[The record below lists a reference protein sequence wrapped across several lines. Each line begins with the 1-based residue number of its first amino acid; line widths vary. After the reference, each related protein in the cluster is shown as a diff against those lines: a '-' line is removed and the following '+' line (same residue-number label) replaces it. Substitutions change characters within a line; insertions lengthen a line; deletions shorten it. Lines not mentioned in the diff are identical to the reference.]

1 MPISTF
7 NSRPNQSRVPGLR
20 SRSRFEQIS
29 WIETQLSHTIWNLD
43 TSFCGHK
50 WICLPGPA
58 PAGQA
63 NPQQQPAEQR
73 IQWEGGENF
82 FTFLPEERRQLSM
95 DSLYFQG
102 TCNIELVASGK
113 RNNEEEEALKT
124 SDLCKVH
131 IAPIHDCI
139 HMYTQSCILCIHI
152 YIQYVYTDIH
162 LFTFSN
168 VTEEDMAFL
177 PKVSLVFLSIN
188 VFRT

>member
-1 MPISTF
+1 MKGDKKDFLLSEF
-7 NSRPNQSRVPGLR
+7 VGL
-20 SRSRFEQIS
+20 
-29 WIETQLSHTIWNLD
+29 LSSL
-43 TSFCGHK
+43 F
-50 WICLPGPA
+50 
-58 PAGQA
+58 
-63 NPQQQPAEQR
+63 
-73 IQWEGGENF
+73 
-82 FTFLPEERRQLSM
+82 M

-113 RNNEEEEALKT
+113 RNNEEEALKT

-139 HMYTQSCILCIHI
+139 HMYTQACILCIHI

-177 PKVSLVFLSIN
+177 PKVSLVFLSII